1 MNHYY
6 HRANSGTHN
15 EYRNIYYAPLSN
27 RFMVDLDYSQSFDTL
42 EQAIAH
48 RDLLENGAA

>member
-6 HRANSGTHN
+6 HQDNSSAYN
-15 EYRNIYYAPLSN
+15 PYRHIYFAPLSN

-48 RDLLENGAA
+48 RDRVESAA